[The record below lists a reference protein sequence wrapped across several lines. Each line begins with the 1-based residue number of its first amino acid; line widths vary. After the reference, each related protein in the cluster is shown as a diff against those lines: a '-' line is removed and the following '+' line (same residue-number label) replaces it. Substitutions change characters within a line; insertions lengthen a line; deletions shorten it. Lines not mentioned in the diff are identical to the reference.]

1 MRKVTCEH
9 RAAIATTSRNQ
20 IPERP
25 PHWHHISNRQP
36 ITTIGRDNSNDITNL
51 YQKVSRFHA
60 RLIF

>member
-1 MRKVTCEH
+1 M
-9 RAAIATTSRNQ
+9 SY
-20 IPERP
+20 
-25 PHWHHISNRQP
+25 RQP